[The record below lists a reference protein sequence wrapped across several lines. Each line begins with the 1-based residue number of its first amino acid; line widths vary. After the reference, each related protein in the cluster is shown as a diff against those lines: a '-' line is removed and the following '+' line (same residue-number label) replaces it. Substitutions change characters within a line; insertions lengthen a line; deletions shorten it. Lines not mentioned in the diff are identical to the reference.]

1 MNLSR
6 RPGDLN
12 RSGSCATRRAGF
24 TLVELLV
31 VIGIIAVLIGIL
43 LPALN
48 KARQQSLKVAC
59 SSNMR
64 NAGQAIINYATNNK
78 GKLPA
83 EGNVGLG
90 GAWMWDLTAN
100 MRDNM
105 FVKYGATR
113 DTMYCPVYEEQHK
126 SVLWTFGG
134 FCVSGYLWFLERG
147 PIRNM
152 MINGEEV
159 GPFNHYPPILEPTKK
174 KILSKLREKDS
185 VTRELAA
192 DVVMSDQVPPN
203 GIGPIPDGTKFLS
216 MFGGAV
222 SAEGYPVPHSTSHS
236 YRGKPTG
243 ANVLFLDGH
252 VDFRTFN
259 EIFAKSQIR
268 YRYQAPNQN
277 RYFWW

>member
-6 RPGDLN
+6 RPGDLKCRN
-12 RSGSCATRRAGF
+12 SHRAF

-48 KARQQSLKVAC
+48 KAKQQSLKVAC

-78 GKLPA
+78 GKLPGEPA
-83 EGNVGLG
+83 NVGIG
-90 GAWMWDLTAN
+90 GAWMWDLTQN

-113 DTMYCPVYEEQHK
+113 DTMYCPVYEDMHK
-126 SVLWTFGG
+126 DRLWGYGG

-147 PIRNM
+147 SIKNTTVLG
-152 MINGEEV
+152 NEQ
-159 GPFNHYPPILEPTKK
+159 GPFNHYPDALEYPRKK
-174 KILSKLREKDS
+174 LLTKLREKDS
-185 VTRELAA
+185 VTKEVAA
-192 DVVMSDQVPPN
+192 DVTMSSAIPPN
-203 GIGPIPDGTKFLS
+203 GIGPIPDGTRWLALT
-216 MFGGAV
+216 GGATA
-222 SAEGYPVPHSTSHS
+222 AEGYLVPHGTSHT

-243 ANVLFLDGH
+243 ANILFLDGH
-252 VDFRTFN
+252 VDFRTFS
-259 EIFAKSQIR
+259 EVFQKSQVRFR
-268 YRYQAPNQN
+268 YTPGAGP
-277 RYFWW
+277 YFWW